1 MLSSVA
7 ERLYWMSRYLERA
20 QDTAKLLQTYSH
32 VIMDLPIGT
41 GPPWEIVV
49 DILDARAV
57 FESKYTQG
65 GEKNVVK
72 FLTSDK
78 VVQCSIPFSV
88 NAARENVRTSRD
100 VLPEESWELVNE
112 LHLYISDNAS
122 SSWTRRNRYE
132 YLSEVVSRCR
142 VINALLIDSLPRDH
156 SYGFIKLGRLIECAD
171 MTSRVMDIGAGN
183 IMSRSELSPVVD
195 TVLWRSLLHA
205 LSAETAYRRAIGPII
220 EETAAVNFVFN
231 DPVFPRSMKYCVR
244 AILDAAGYNNVLTK
258 VIGSNNPH
266 NVVRATLNALTKLE
280 SPQQYATRV
289 GKSIEDVMKHYPVGA
304 HIWKSQS

>member
-1 MLSSVA
+1 MMLSSVA

-57 FESKYTQG
+57 FESKYKQG

-78 VVQCSIPFSV
+78 VVPCSIPFSV

-142 VINALLIDSLPRDH
+142 VINALLMDSLPRDH

-183 IMSRSELSPVVD
+183 IMSRSKPSPLVD

-244 AILDAAGYNNVLTK
+244 AILDELTWFKHNDLPIKAAERLRRGLRRTESVEMTSESVHAL
-258 VIGSNNPH
+258 VDDFQH
-266 NVVRATLNALTKLE
+266 QLNSLDL
-280 SPQQYATRV
+280 
-289 GKSIEDVMKHYPVGA
+289 SIRSTWFV
-304 HIWKSQS
+304 